1 MLFSL
6 LRHLDFCFPNLRHF
20 THEDIVRLPVW
31 TVFQHII
38 NVWIKPPS
46 RHSHRRAN
54 NKWPCLPLLYLNVF
68 YSIISKGNRRK
79 WWTAGNGRCPSHILY
94 LELVE
99 IATMILCQFHRID
112 VISKFYLGCEPLEG
126 RALFILASPVGVGRG
141 EFLNH
146 SMEGKFFVQGRH
158 PLCCRMC
165 SSIPTLNSLD
175 ASSTPSPSCAN

>member
-1 MLFSL
+1 MTLHSWGHWQAACLNSL
-6 LRHLDFCFPNLRHF
+6 
-20 THEDIVRLPVW
+20 
-31 TVFQHII
+31 QHII

-46 RHSHRRAN
+46 RHGHRRAN
-54 NKWPCLPLLYLNVF
+54 NKWPCLPLLYLTVF

-112 VISKFYLGCEPLEG
+112 VISKFYLACEPLEG

-146 SMEGKFFVQGRH
+146 RMESSLSREGVLCVVGCVAASLPSTHWTPVAPLPQVVPIKNVFRH
-158 PLCCRMC
+158 CQRLLVR
-165 SSIPTLNSLD
+165 
-175 ASSTPSPSCAN
+175 